1 MPSIEQYIEGG
12 GDAPLDTHPA
22 AAIFTTDLDEKP
34 AARADFTRVERDE
47 TETKGMKGSAPKNF
61 AGDRKDS
68 ERFLEEF
75 TWYWKLNR
83 KNASMKEPYSRVL
96 LAISYMKGEKVR
108 NWNKNQVNLLDKRVD
123 EQLVSP
129 DDERLWKAF
138 AQDFKSAFTNTTEKQ
153 DAYVK
158 LKSLK
163 MTGGDL
169 DTYISDHEALV
180 LLTGWN
186 LEGDGS
192 VEAFHDGLTPGLKIA
207 ILKRDDLPVTLDEW
221 KTAAKKEQTKWAL
234 IKSSGLLKSGGKGSD
249 RQNKWKNALSKREQ
263 TKKDPD
269 AMDVDNVRLG
279 PLTDEE
285 RKKLSAE
292 GRCFRCRQLGHMSRT
307 CPKRQ
312 DGQTTRTT
320 ANQAKV
326 ETTKSR
332 TTEIVDDRDD
342 ISEIGSDG
350 TATSVRTIKVNAAK
364 LMPNDV
370 VKALEGLTE
379 EQRGEVLDQILLKEG
394 DF

>member
-1 MPSIEQYIEGG
+1 
-12 GDAPLDTHPA
+12 
-22 AAIFTTDLDEKP
+22 
-34 AARADFTRVERDE
+34 
-47 TETKGMKGSAPKNF
+47 
-61 AGDRKDS
+61 
-68 ERFLEEF
+68 
-75 TWYWKLNR
+75 
-83 KNASMKEPYSRVL
+83 MKELYSRVL

-108 NWNKNQVNLLDKRVD
+108 NWNKNQVNILDKHID

-138 AQDFKSAFTNTTEKQ
+138 AQDFKLAFTNTTEKQ

-169 DTYISDHEALV
+169 DTYILDHEALV

-221 KTAAKKEQTKWAL
+221 KTATKTEQTKWAL

-249 RQNKWKNALSKREQ
+249 RQNKWKNALGKREQ

-269 AMDVDNVRLG
+269 AMDIDNVRLG

-285 RKKLSAE
+285 
-292 GRCFRCRQLGHMSRT
+292 
-307 CPKRQ
+307 
-312 DGQTTRTT
+312 
-320 ANQAKV
+320 
-326 ETTKSR
+326 
-332 TTEIVDDRDD
+332 
-342 ISEIGSDG
+342 
-350 TATSVRTIKVNAAK
+350 
-364 LMPNDV
+364 
-370 VKALEGLTE
+370 
-379 EQRGEVLDQILLKEG
+379 
-394 DF
+394 